1 VTPDPIV
8 PLVLR
13 GALALLF
20 AAAAAH
26 KLRDRAGFRAT
37 LADYRLLPEATL
49 GFAADALVAL
59 EAGLAAALLV
69 PASAPAAAV
78 VAAGL
83 LVLYGAAIGANLA
96 RGRRHVACGCL
107 GPAAEQPL
115 HAGLLVRNG
124 VLAAAA
130 LASSAPASARALGPT
145 DAFTTVAAVATL
157 ALLYLAVD
165 GLLAAARLAAPRRTP

>member
-1 VTPDPIV
+1 
-8 PLVLR
+8 
-13 GALALLF
+13 
-20 AAAAAH
+20 
-26 KLRDRAGFRAT
+26 
-37 LADYRLLPEATL
+37 
-49 GFAADALVAL
+49 
-59 EAGLAAALLV
+59 
-69 PASAPAAAV
+69 